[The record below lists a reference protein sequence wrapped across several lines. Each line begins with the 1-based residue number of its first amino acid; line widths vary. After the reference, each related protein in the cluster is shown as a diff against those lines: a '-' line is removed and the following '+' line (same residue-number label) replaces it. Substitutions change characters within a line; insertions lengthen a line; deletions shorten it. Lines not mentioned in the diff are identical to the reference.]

1 MSNKFDND
9 FIQYS
14 DKKVKEENKNL
25 ALYLSLTITLYIIV
39 FFFAVFFTW
48 YTVFVSTHKYY
59 EVSGASMKPTYNE
72 SISDTDQN
80 SKIDAVYVNTSDPI
94 NVFDVVV
101 IKRKN
106 KDAIIKRVIAQAGDY
121 VTIATGIYDG
131 NPCFYVYRISAEE
144 MSSLDVT
151 VFEDESAKLVENGEN
166 GYQINTYSNW
176 FANSSVVGNYES
188 SFYNV
193 FLSPEVESNFEYF
206 TSKDGLRYVK
216 VPENKVFCLGDNRG
230 HSGDSRVSGFYD
242 VSNLVGRVEFVV
254 YNHNFVNRLWEVV
267 KFYFSEAEKFFA
279 R

>member
-1 MSNKFDND
+1 MVICEASNSQKNSGFIASIIVGAFTHADLIRIRKKMSNKFDND

-14 DKKVKEENKNL
+14 EKKVKEENKNL

-121 VTIATGIYDG
+121 VTIATGTYEG
-131 NPCFYVYRISAEE
+131 NSCFYVYRISEE
-144 MSSLDVT
+144 NMSSLDIT
-151 VFEDESAKLVENGEN
+151 IFEDESAKLVENGEN

-193 FLSPEVESNFEYF
+193 FLSPEV
-206 TSKDGLRYVK
+206 
-216 VPENKVFCLGDNRG
+216 
-230 HSGDSRVSGFYD
+230 
-242 VSNLVGRVEFVV
+242 
-254 YNHNFVNRLWEVV
+254 
-267 KFYFSEAEKFFA
+267 
-279 R
+279 